1 METCVL
7 IPQEFALAV
16 TGSGARA
23 SKEPTVSVWSTNRI
37 PQGSLCYPF
46 QGTIRIDKLDVYS
59 QLDESDVSDLFP
71 SIFIV
76 MDCKVFTGQLNTT
89 TTIIAISKWNF
100 SREKIFCCCWA
111 APIA

>member
-46 QGTIRIDKLDVYS
+46 QGTIRIDKLDLYS
-59 QLDESDVSDLFP
+59 QLDESDVSVNFYFSHFLDSLHTHLQHLP
-71 SIFIV
+71 VVASVYRSI
-76 MDCKVFTGQLNTT
+76 KQ
-89 TTIIAISKWNF
+89 S
-100 SREKIFCCCWA
+100 
-111 APIA
+111 PITVSQSSSHQ

>member
-59 QLDESDVSDLFP
+59 QLDESDVSDLNISEYFYCYGLQSVYR
-71 SIFIV
+71 SIKHHHHHYYCHKQVEF
-76 MDCKVFTGQLNTT
+76 Q
-89 TTIIAISKWNF
+89 
-100 SREKIFCCCWA
+100 
-111 APIA
+111 P

>member
-16 TGSGARA
+16 TASGARA

-46 QGTIRIDKLDVYS
+46 QGTIRIDKLDLYS
-59 QLDESDVSDLFP
+59 QLDESDVSANSL
-71 SIFIV
+71 ILYH
-76 MDCKVFTGQLNTT
+76 KVRLVR
-89 TTIIAISKWNF
+89 K
-100 SREKIFCCCWA
+100 
-111 APIA
+111 

>member
-1 METCVL
+1 MNSNRNSSREEKSFKMETCVL

-59 QLDESDVSDLFP
+59 QLDESDVSYSLSFTLLLF
-71 SIFIV
+71 
-76 MDCKVFTGQLNTT
+76 TL
-89 TTIIAISKWNF
+89 
-100 SREKIFCCCWA
+100 
-111 APIA
+111 